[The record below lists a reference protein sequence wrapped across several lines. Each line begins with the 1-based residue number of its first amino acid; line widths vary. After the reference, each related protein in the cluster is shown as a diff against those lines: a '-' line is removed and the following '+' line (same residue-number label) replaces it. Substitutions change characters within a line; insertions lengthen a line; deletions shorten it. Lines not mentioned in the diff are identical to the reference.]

1 MALAD
6 VGGVTVEADGR
17 VIVTGDI
24 EDAATKAAA
33 LVRERRAI
41 ERTRVD
47 SMEAYAEHLGC
58 RWEFLLEYFGEAAAQ
73 RCGHCDN
80 DRRAQ
85 AADADVVEIPFPR
98 GSRVRH
104 HVFGEGVVVGYVG
117 SLILLEF
124 DRAGYKRLDLGLVMD
139 GGLLQPSD

>member
-1 MALAD
+1 
-6 VGGVTVEADGR
+6 
-17 VIVTGDI
+17 
-24 EDAATKAAA
+24 
-33 LVRERRAI
+33 
-41 ERTRVD
+41 
-47 SMEAYAEHLGC
+47 MEAYAEHLGC
-58 RWEFLLEYFGEAAAQ
+58 RWAFLLAYFGEAAAP

-80 DRRAQ
+80 DGRVR
-85 AADADVVEIPFPR
+85 AADADVVESPFPR

-139 GGLLQPSD
+139 GGLLQPSE